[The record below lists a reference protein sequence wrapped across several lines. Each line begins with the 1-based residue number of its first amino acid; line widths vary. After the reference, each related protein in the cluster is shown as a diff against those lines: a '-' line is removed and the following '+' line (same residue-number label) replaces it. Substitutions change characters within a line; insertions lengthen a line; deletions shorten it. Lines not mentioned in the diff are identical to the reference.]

1 MKKIVSALLVSVAAL
16 SAPAYAVGF
25 DDNVVGSK
33 YAVVDLGSISYGGN
47 SATSISVGG
56 GYQVLPAVAVEVD
69 YLMGGKYSYANFGFT
84 GFETSM
90 SGLQIQAVGNYN
102 FGNGFSAYGK
112 AGLAFN
118 SFKTSYLAFNG
129 VNFYAATATASST
142 DLTFSIGAKYNVT
155 KDIALRAQYQETGVS
170 SVSVLSVGAMFNF

>member
-69 YLMGGKYSYANFGFT
+69 YLMGGKYSYNYLGLA

-90 SGLQIQAVGNYN
+90 SGLQVQAVGNYN

-118 SFKTSYLAFNG
+118 SFKT
-129 VNFYAATATASST
+129 TAIGFCGFTTCAVSSSASST

-155 KDIALRAQYQETGVS
+155 KDIAVRAQYQETGVS
-170 SVSVLSVGAMFNF
+170 SVNVLSIGALFNF